1 MRMYLPISIPA
12 LIGWSNMRKYFTMD
26 EKKEIKRVPDVAGE
40 FPDKLIGI
48 DLAQN
53 TDFTCKELVE
63 VVGEP
68 LSKGIVDGFK

>member
-1 MRMYLPISIPA
+1 
-12 LIGWSNMRKYFTMD
+12 MD
-26 EKKEIKRVPDVAGE
+26 EKKEIERVPDVAGE
-40 FPDKLIGI
+40 FSNTP
-48 DLAQN
+48 ARN